1 MYGLCFPLHVV
12 MSGQL
17 SECRDLSSPMGTCGM
32 VGTASQRTCADIC
45 WPLVLGVGLHRGSLL
60 LTFSDLL
67 GFPASGLHGSFCV
80 PHVSAAAFIPSD
92 SLGPSCAPLEHRV
105 TCGCSC
111 LMLRALG
118 KTRGFREAI
127 VHMGPGQA
135 RRCPTALPEVGASVV
150 QLLPESFGG
159 SSTAQLSSPQMLR
172 GFCWFSLTLGF
183 HLKVVQPRCLLMSD
197 SLSYLLRLCLF
208 FAWFSSPGSPSLLLD
223 PQSHATQCITPLSG
237 SPL

>member
-45 WPLVLGVGLHRGSLL
+45 WPLVLGVGLHRGSVL

-111 LMLRALG
+111 LMLRLLG
-118 KTRGFREAI
+118 KPEGSVKPLCTWVQVKLDAVPRLSQKW
-127 VHMGPGQA
+127 GPLWYS
-135 RRCPTALPEVGASVV
+135 C
-150 QLLPESFGG
+150 F
-159 SSTAQLSSPQMLR
+159 
-172 GFCWFSLTLGF
+172 
-183 HLKVVQPRCLLMSD
+183 LKVLVEAAQPSSQVLRC
-197 SLSYLLRLCLF
+197 
-208 FAWFSSPGSPSLLLD
+208 
-223 PQSHATQCITPLSG
+223 
-237 SPL
+237 